1 MYKVNNT
8 LTSAYGDMDLSKKQG
23 PEMPS
28 YTVGNRRITNVPVAG
43 SGEYIQGIRKNT
55 DLGIED
61 FTQGA
66 PASADYD
73 MAPVRPLRYTPG
85 LKCDAHLESLRP
97 SRDPR
102 NQPIQGGDQWKKK
115 LIQHP
120 QTYEGSFADAD
131 MQKFRPTPNANP
143 MEDPWYTS
151 RLPDPTMCPVDRLSM
166 PINYGGVPYGPEA
179 GPYNTWYPQDE
190 LSMIKMRNRRY
201 QNAVMGQMMSLN
213 GNLPGGYYPYP
224 QQGMMM
230 GGPGMPMNV
239 PIGPAPP
246 PPPQMF
252 DYEQAAD
259 ELATLDQEL
268 NMTRR
273 TTKPFVPTNAP
284 NYWALQRQVQDM
296 EEPIPQMKARPTE
309 ITSIDQLPA
318 PKKVVRAPMTEASM
332 PKSNRPE
339 VRIADQIAIRSFVLG
354 QSLGKIGSGKTA
366 DEK

>member
-8 LTSAYGDMDLSKKQG
+8 LTSAYGDMDLAKWQG
-23 PEMPS
+23 PDMPH
-28 YTVGNRRITNVPVAG
+28 YTVSNRRITNVPVGG
-43 SGEYIQGIRKNT
+43 SGDYIQGIRKNT

-61 FTQGA
+61 FSKGT

-115 LIQHP
+115 LIQAP
-120 QTYEGSFADAD
+120 QTYDGSFADAD
-131 MQKFRPTPNANP
+131 MQKFRPNPNPNP

-151 RLPDPTMCPVDRLSM
+151 RLPDPTMCAVDRLAM
-166 PINYGGVPYGPEA
+166 PFNYGAVPYGPEV

-190 LSMIKMRNRRY
+190 LSAIKMRNRRY
-201 QNAVMGQMMSLN
+201 QNAVMGEMMSLN

-224 QQGMMM
+224 QQGTMMR
-230 GGPGMPMNV
+230 GMPMNV
-239 PIGPAPP
+239 PMGPAP

-259 ELATLDQEL
+259 ELAILDQEL
-268 NMTRR
+268 NVTRR
-273 TTKPFVPTNAP
+273 TTKPFVPTNSP
-284 NYWALQRQVQDM
+284 NYWGLQRQVQDM
-296 EEPIPQMKARPTE
+296 EQPIPQEKAPRE

-318 PKKVVRAPMTEASM
+318 PKRVVRAPATEAAM

-354 QSLGKIGSGKTA
+354 HKLPKIGSGKTA
-366 DEK
+366 DSSA

>member
-1 MYKVNNT
+1 M
-8 LTSAYGDMDLSKKQG
+8 
-23 PEMPS
+23 
-28 YTVGNRRITNVPVAG
+28 
-43 SGEYIQGIRKNT
+43 KNT
-55 DLGIED
+55 TKI
-61 FTQGA
+61 
-66 PASADYD
+66 
-73 MAPVRPLRYTPG
+73 
-85 LKCDAHLESLRP
+85 SL
-97 SRDPR
+97 SFK
-102 NQPIQGGDQWKKK
+102 GGDQWKKK

-131 MQKFRPTPNANP
+131 MQKFRPTPNPNP

-259 ELATLDQEL
+259 ELAV
-268 NMTRR
+268 R
-273 TTKPFVPTNAP
+273 TK
-284 NYWALQRQVQDM
+284 
-296 EEPIPQMKARPTE
+296 
-309 ITSIDQLPA
+309 
-318 PKKVVRAPMTEASM
+318 
-332 PKSNRPE
+332 
-339 VRIADQIAIRSFVLG
+339 
-354 QSLGKIGSGKTA
+354 
-366 DEK
+366 